1 MYCPNCGTENPDQ
14 AKFCKGCGQ
23 PLQTPATATGVP
35 RWAWWA
41 AGVGVVLIVLGGGL
55 FLNGLR
61 PSSTLE
67 SIEPRSSATTTSDPT
82 ALTETSTTA
91 SEAAQGTLPTSTST
105 PDPSLTPTATP
116 LLPTSTPNA
125 SPTPDPYQECA
136 MVAHQDLQIGD
147 QVYVCTQSDRLTL
160 RETPQHDG
168 DERLKMAPGTA
179 LAIVDGPVC
188 ADQWLWWQVQTDEGD
203 VGWVA
208 ESGDT
213 IDPFFI
219 CETQPCETVTGP
231 FADAWASVQQDI
243 GCKTGEAF
251 QGFVAEEHFE
261 GGIMFWREDFDHA
274 RSPVLYNNGAWRYYT
289 HTPWVEG
296 SPDFSCVDQN
306 TPAQCPP
313 TPKRGFGLM
322 WCDIPEIRNRL
333 GNAVDCERGYYA
345 TMQTFTNGFMLL
357 NDQGVLYI
365 LFDDGTWQQR

>member
-1 MYCPNCGTENPDQ
+1 
-14 AKFCKGCGQ
+14 
-23 PLQTPATATGVP
+23 
-35 RWAWWA
+35 
-41 AGVGVVLIVLGGGL
+41 
-55 FLNGLR
+55 
-61 PSSTLE
+61 
-67 SIEPRSSATTTSDPT
+67 
-82 ALTETSTTA
+82 
-91 SEAAQGTLPTSTST
+91 
-105 PDPSLTPTATP
+105 
-116 LLPTSTPNA
+116 
-125 SPTPDPYQECA
+125 

-160 RETPQHDG
+160 RETPQRDG
-168 DERLKMAPGTA
+168 DDLLKMAPGTA

-188 ADQWLWWQVQTDEGD
+188 ADQWLWWQVQTDAGD
-203 VGWVA
+203 IGWVA
-208 ESGDT
+208 EGGDT
-213 IDPFFI
+213 IDLYLI
-219 CETQPCETVTGP
+219 CETQPCETVPGP
-231 FADAWASVQQDI
+231 FADAWASVRQDI

-274 RSPVLYNNGAWRYYT
+274 RSPVLYNNGTWRYYT

-296 SPDFSCVDQN
+296 SPEFSCVDQN

-322 WCDIPEIRNRL
+322 WCDIPEIRNRM

-345 TMQTFTNGFMLL
+345 TMQTYTNGFMLL